1 MSNAKVTVI
10 GAGSIGG
17 AVAKLAVKAGA
28 EVQVLARDVA
38 KAAEVDSAVTAGKIG
53 EGITGDIV
61 VVALPYGA
69 YDEVLTPYAAALNGK
84 IVVDPSNPID
94 FNTGDSV
101 ITPAGSSAA
110 ALLADKYAGS
120 RVVKA
125 FNTNFAGT
133 LAAGTVGEVPTTV
146 LVAGDD
152 ADAKDAVRAL
162 VTAGGLRVADAG
174 GLQRAH
180 ELESIGAVQ
189 IGLAASGQ
197 VQWTNGFAVVA

>member
-10 GAGSIGG
+10 GA
-17 AVAKLAVKAGA
+17 
-28 EVQVLARDVA
+28 
-38 KAAEVDSAVTAGKIG
+38 
-53 EGITGDIV
+53 GITGDIV